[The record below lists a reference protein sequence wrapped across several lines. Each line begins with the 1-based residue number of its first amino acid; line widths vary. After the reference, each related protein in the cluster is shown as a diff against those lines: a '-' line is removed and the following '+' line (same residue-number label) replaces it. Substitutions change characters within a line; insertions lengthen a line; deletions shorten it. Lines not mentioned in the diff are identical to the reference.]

1 MYHITAQSDV
11 FEEYSLRFSTLSGGD
26 LDIGY
31 FTDKALSKTFTLQP
45 NEYMRDSEYI
55 INSKNANET
64 SKDGIYIRVRTK
76 ERDATYTIKYIG
88 RNEADSIEL
97 N

>member
-1 MYHITAQSDV
+1 MYHISLQSDI

-45 NEYMRDSEYI
+45 LEYMRDSEYI
-55 INSKNANET
+55 INSRSVN
-64 SKDGIYIRVRTK
+64 
-76 ERDATYTIKYIG
+76 
-88 RNEADSIEL
+88 
-97 N
+97 